1 MIFGVIEED
10 FSQLILEEDE
20 IMWKDEE
27 IRQQEEPTKSYQLTY
42 TSSVP
47 K

>member
-27 IRQQEEPTKSYQLTY
+27 NRQQEPTKSYQLTS

>member
-27 IRQQEEPTKSYQLTY
+27 IRQQEPTKYYQLTS